1 MAKHILVIDD
11 EIDIRIFFSTLL
23 KSNGYR
29 VSVAENGEEGMEKI
43 LADKPDL
50 VALDIMMPK
59 ESGIKAYR
67 QIKTDPELK
76 DIKVLVISAM
86 AKKTFLHSQKML
98 DQFRGQAVPEPE
110 GYIEKPPEP
119 EELLEAVENIM
130 G

>member
-1 MAKHILVIDD
+1 MAKHVLVIDD

-23 KSNGYR
+23 KSNGYK
-29 VSVAENGEEGMEKI
+29 VSMAEDGEEGMQKI
-43 LADKPDL
+43 QADKPDL

-67 QIKTDPELK
+67 KIKTDPKLK
-76 DIKVLVISAM
+76 SIKVLVVSAM

-98 DQFRGQAVPEPE
+98 DQFRSQEVPEPE

-119 EELLEAVENIM
+119 EELLEEVERIL